1 WDWETRDHRDGSTLT
16 EPGEGKPPTRENL
29 PTYLTFS
36 VNTASTKTPQ
46 GLARAHDFKLPLSG
60 RHPSP
65 SYPQQTP
72 PEPAANQPLA
82 PNTASITSH
91 QSPPIAGCLCS
102 SASDLPCK
110 PPLSLCLCLLPGG
123 QHTTSS
129 NITRPPQRRKHLSGA
144 PPSGKR

>member
-1 WDWETRDHRDGSTLT
+1 MGL
-16 EPGEGKPPTRENL
+16 GNQKPQRARSRNPERESRQREK
-29 PTYLTFS
+29 TYLPYS
-36 VNTASTKTPQ
+36 VNTAPTKTPQ

-60 RHPSP
+60 RYPSP
-65 SYPQQTP
+65 SCPQQTP
-72 PEPAANQPLA
+72 PKPTASQPLA

-110 PPLSLCLCLLPGG
+110 PPLSFCLCLLLGG

-129 NITRPPQRRKHLSGA
+129 NIARPPKDENI
-144 PPSGKR
+144 